1 MERKSKTNVVTLS
14 AFEDLQN
21 YSRGQR
27 FAVLNVC
34 LIIYFSSSNCKFC
47 VKSALTHFSITLN
60 VVFEFLFVSLFDLYF
75 EFYSK
80 FLLSL

>member
-1 MERKSKTNVVTLS
+1 MNPLIVVTLS

-27 FAVLNVC
+27 FAVLNAC
-34 LIIYFSSSNCKFC
+34 LIIDFSNCKFC
-47 VKSALTHFSITLN
+47 VKSALTHFSRTLN